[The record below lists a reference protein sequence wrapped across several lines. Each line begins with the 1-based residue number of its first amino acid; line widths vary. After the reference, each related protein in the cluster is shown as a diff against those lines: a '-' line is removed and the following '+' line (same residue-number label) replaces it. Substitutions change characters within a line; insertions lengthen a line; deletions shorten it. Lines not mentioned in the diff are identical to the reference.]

1 MRIYNHKPIALR
13 LPSAAP
19 KRMGMGKKIII
30 LLIAAGLGSAYH
42 KISHWNYSGFSSGN
56 FYKNIIS
63 HSPKYN
69 TQNPKQ
75 NAEYDALMRSAFAGD
90 VSLLPKGNMMY
101 GGKFSSVNHLSPE
114 GRSPLHIAAGN
125 GAVDLAKELIKRGA
139 NVNLPNNSEQ
149 TPLHFAAWSNKLEII
164 TLLLANMAKINAAD
178 KYGNTP
184 LMFAVS
190 RDNKDAVA
198 LLLSKNANRNIR
210 NKAGQS
216 ATTIAEKKGFDDI
229 LGMLK

>member
-1 MRIYNHKPIALR
+1 MRIYNHKQLA
-13 LPSAAP
+13 LPSPAP
-19 KRMGMGKKIII
+19 RRMGIGKKILI

-42 KISHWNYSGFSSGN
+42 KISHYSGFSSGS

-69 TQNPKQ
+69 TQNTKQ
-75 NAEYDALMRSAFAGD
+75 NAEYDALMRAAFAGD
-90 VSLLPKGNMMY
+90 ISLLPKGT
-101 GGKFSSVNHLSPE
+101 GKFNSVNHLSPE

-125 GAVDLAKELIKRGA
+125 GAVDLARELIKRGA

-149 TPLHFAAWSNKLEII
+149 TPLHFAAWNNKLEII

-190 RDNKDAVA
+190 RDNKEAVV

-210 NKAGQS
+210 NKTGQS
-216 ATTIAEKKGFDDI
+216 ASIIAEKKGFDEI
-229 LGMLK
+229 SAMFR